1 MSIHDIEIEKKALA
15 KEYKELLRISYQ
27 SLSKDDK
34 KLIRKAF
41 DYAVEAHQQQRRKS
55 DIFDKYNIHIH
66 VPRMEQG
73 IYYYNRFIS
82 KFPRF
87 MYCT

>member
-1 MSIHDIEIEKKALA
+1 MPIHDIEIEKKALA

-41 DYAVEAHQQQRRKS
+41 DYAVDAHQQQRR
-55 DIFDKYNIHIH
+55 
-66 VPRMEQG
+66 
-73 IYYYNRFIS
+73 
-82 KFPRF
+82 
-87 MYCT
+87 